1 MIENTFGKNI
11 VPENDAERL
20 DALHRYRITDT
31 PSEDSFD
38 GLAKLATQ
46 IFDVP
51 ISLLSLVDAESV
63 FFKANIGMGKAR
75 EANRGKSLC
84 ALAVL
89 DKEVTVFEDA
99 LKEPCLMANPNVTGD
114 FGLRFYAGA
123 PLITHDGFLIGTL
136 CIIDQK
142 PREFSDSDR
151 LILEGLAKTAMDH
164 IELRRS
170 SLDTID
176 ELQKSNQDLVETRQK
191 VEEALQNLSEFNVE
205 MEATNE
211 QLSMANEELNRS
223 SELTTILNN
232 DLQKS
237 ELRLQS
243 FISKAPVAFGILTGP
258 DLIIEVANNMILHI
272 WGKTEEVIGQPIT
285 EALPELKDQPY
296 FSLLNQVFSTGK
308 TYLGDTALVKLETDG
323 NLQDHYFDFIYEP
336 LKNDKDETIAII
348 VIANEVTERIN
359 KRLALEDLNQ
369 QLQIALRAGELGSYN
384 LDLIS
389 GKISSSAQC
398 KANYG
403 LSNEH
408 PFDFDELMTIILP
421 EYRDTIKEK
430 INQSIE
436 NHTSFTAEYL
446 VRWPDESLHWI
457 SASGQPS
464 FNEEGTA
471 TNMIGVT
478 VDITKR
484 KNYETQKDD
493 FLGIASHE
501 LKTPITSLKATLQ
514 LLQRLR
520 DKPTH
525 EMVPRLIDQ
534 SANSLEKLNKLVD
547 DLLNIHRVTGGHLE
561 LSKEWFTVSEMLN
574 VCCDHVRIDG
584 KHDLVVKGDL
594 NAKIYADE
602 HRIDQVVVNFVNN
615 AVKYAPHSKTI
626 ELIVEQLSD
635 AVKVSVKD
643 YGEGIDPQV
652 QPYIFDRY
660 YRASHKGK
668 GYSGLG
674 LGLYISAEIIRKHGG
689 EIGVESQL
697 GGGSSFWFTIPNE
710 PNYL

>member
-11 VPENDAERL
+11 VPENDAKRL

-31 PSEDSFD
+31 PSEECFD
-38 GLAKLATQ
+38 GIARLATQ
-46 IFDVP
+46 IFNVP

-63 FFKANIGMGKAR
+63 FFKANIGMGKAK

-99 LKEPCLMANPNVTGD
+99 LKEPCLMANPNVIGD

-123 PLITHDGFLIGTL
+123 PLVTHDGFLIGTL

-142 PREFSDSDR
+142 PREFTKADR
-151 LILEGLAKTAMDH
+151 SILEGLAKVAMDQ

-176 ELQKSNQDLVETRQK
+176 ELKNSNTQLTKTRQ
-191 VEEALQNLSEFNVE
+191 ELEAAVQNLAEFNVE

-211 QLSMANEELNRS
+211 QLNLANEELNIS
-223 SELTTILNN
+223 YDLTNTLNK
-232 DLQKS
+232 DLQNS

-243 FISKAPVAFGILTGP
+243 FISKAPVAFGILSGKE
-258 DLIIEVANNMILHI
+258 LVIEVANDMILNI
-272 WGKTEEVIGQPIT
+272 WGKSKDVIGKPIT
-285 EALPELKDQPY
+285 QALPELKEQPY
-296 FSLLNQVFSTGK
+296 FSLLEQVYISRK
-308 TYLGDTALVKLETDG
+308 TYVGDTALVKLESDG
-323 NLQDHYFDFIYEP
+323 ILDDHYYDFIYEP
-336 LKNDKDETIAII
+336 LKNENEETVAII

-369 QLQIALRAGELGSYN
+369 QLQIALRAGELGTYN
-384 LDLIS
+384 LDLVTGEIT
-389 GKISSSAQC
+389 SSSQC

-403 LSNEH
+403 LTNEH
-408 PFDFDELMTIILP
+408 PFGFDELMTIILP
-421 EYRDTIKEK
+421 EYRNILKEK
-430 INQSIE
+430 INQSIV
-436 NHTSFTAEYL
+436 NRSSFTAEYL

-464 FNEEGTA
+464 FNDEGTA

-493 FLGIASHE
+493 FLGIATHE

-520 DKPTH
+520 DQPTH
-525 EMVPRLIDQ
+525 EMIPRLIDQ

-547 DLLNIHRVTGGHLE
+547 DLLNIHRVTGGHLD
-561 LSKEWFTVSEMLN
+561 LSKEWFTVSEMLTS
-574 VCCDHVRIDG
+574 CCDHVRIDG
-584 KHDLVVKGDL
+584 KHDLVIKGDL
-594 NAKIYADE
+594 NAKMYADE

-626 ELIVEQLSD
+626 DLIVEQLED
-635 AVKVSVKD
+635 CVKITVKD
-643 YGEGIDPQV
+643 YGEGIDAAT

-674 LGLYISAEIIRKHGG
+674 LGLYISAEIIKKHGG
-689 EIGVESQL
+689 EIGVDSQL
-697 GGGSSFWFTIPNE
+697 GEGSRFWFTIPN
-710 PNYL
+710 